1 MTDSTDEGC
10 DDDMCTQD
18 EVAHKSLG
26 WGRSNETVSWLQS
39 QGDA

>member
-1 MTDSTDEGC
+1 MTESTDEGC

-26 WGRSNETVSWLQS
+26 RDTRQIK
-39 QGDA
+39 